1 MPAGAAGL
9 GAKILGAP
17 ESPKIF
23 LLGKDEAEAKGF
35 LGFESGDV
43 CMESAT
49 GFPLALVE
57 AGRPNRP
64 VPAEL
69 AAFCGAPNEKAG

>member
-1 MPAGAAGL
+1 M
-9 GAKILGAP
+9 GAKIFGAP

-49 GFPLALVE
+49 AFPLAFAA
-57 AGRPNRP
+57 AGCPNRP
-64 VPAEL
+64 VPAGL